1 MSVGAAVRGALGRFE
16 PAAIRGYRGM
26 FIDLDALATTVAS
39 VTPKAARIL
48 EIGCG
53 DGAMAAAL
61 RRVLPQADVV
71 GLDPAA
77 PSPGRMYDGD
87 RTGVEFR
94 PISTTEL
101 LREKPDPFDLIMI
114 CDVIHHVAEHE
125 RVQVLKDAAELTAPG
140 GTVALKEWE
149 LRPGLANSA
158 AFFADRF
165 VSGDATV
172 RFMARPELDKLI
184 DAAMPG
190 WSVSSESRVP
200 PRKANL
206 LLTLR
211 RPR

>member
-87 RTGVEFR
+87 RTGVDFR

-101 LREKPDPFDLIMI
+101 LEEKPDPFDLIMI

-125 RVQVLKDAAELTAPG
+125 RVQVLKDAADLTAPG

-149 LRPGLANSA
+149 LRPGPANSA

-165 VSGDATV
+165 VSGDPTV
-172 RFMARPELDKLI
+172 RFMARPELDGLI
-184 DAAMPG
+184 EAAMPG

-206 LLTLR
+206 LLTLQ
-211 RPR
+211 RPL